1 LELLVPRCEVQGVA
15 LLLHEA
21 LANLIDNAMQ
31 HGPVGTHITVR
42 VGPDWVEVEDDGP
55 GIAPEHQAHV
65 FERFYRAAP
74 AGVTGS
80 GLGLAIVKEIA
91 SQHGA
96 EMRVTS
102 PVAEGRGTVVR
113 FQHLVNF
120 AQQQNRE
127 SH

>member
-1 LELLVPRCEVQGVA
+1 MGNDSAGTNRQCQSYTGTPHAEG
-15 LLLHEA
+15 A
-21 LANLIDNAMQ
+21 LAKLIDNALQ

-42 VGPDWVEVEDDGP
+42 VGPGWVEVEDDGP

-96 EMRVTS
+96 HLRVTS
-102 PVAEGRGTVVR
+102 PVLQGRGTVVR
-113 FQHLVNF
+113 MDYRTQHS
-120 AQQQNRE
+120 AA
-127 SH
+127 